1 MFINKRM
8 HISTEAHSYNDKLFS
23 SKNKLTYQMD
33 KSLEH
38 NFVLKSKSRTKTKK
52 EVGEEYIHYDT
63 S

>member
-1 MFINKRM
+1 
-8 HISTEAHSYNDKLFS
+8 
-23 SKNKLTYQMD
+23 MD